1 MVSAFKAARLFS
13 PSKVHEIKP
22 TTEAVDELKAFPIL
36 TDKKNPL
43 SLNYQ
48 CILLLK
54 MCHRMVEEKRV
65 KTASLG

>member
-36 TDKKNPL
+36 TDKLEKPL

-54 MCHRMVEEKRV
+54 MCHRMVEEK
-65 KTASLG
+65 